1 MLVLAQFVGARPS
14 KPRAPAA
21 FCRYGLVSVCRKLA
35 TEAPLRLSVS
45 AGGFWCL
52 VLRSILQRN
61 HEVVAQAVI
70 GPELV
75 EQVS

>member
-1 MLVLAQFVGARPS
+1 M
-14 KPRAPAA
+14 
-21 FCRYGLVSVCRKLA
+21 
-35 TEAPLRLSVS
+35 EAPLLPPVS